1 MKVDKYSNQGKKLTE
16 VELPSNLFG
25 QEVSLGAIYDAIKS
39 ENANLRSGNHS
50 TKGRGEV
57 SGGGKKPWQQKGSGR
72 ARQGSIRAPHFV
84 GGGTIH
90 GPKKRDYSSKLSR
103 NIKKKAVISILNQKA
118 NGSALKVIEDFKMDK
133 FSTKSVYNTLKEMKI
148 NEIGNVSLI
157 VSGKDGEDASLKIL
171 KKSMKNIPFL
181 KYIHVERITCRD
193 LLYNNQLLISES
205 CVSILSNHYGAKKK

>member
-1 MKVDKYSNQGKKLTE
+1 
-16 VELPSNLFG
+16 
-25 QEVSLGAIYDAIKS
+25 VSLGAIYDAIKA

-72 ARQGSIRAPHFV
+72 ARQGSTRAPHWV

-103 NIKKKAVISILNQKA
+103 NIKKKAVVSILNQKA
-118 NGSALKVIEDFKMDK
+118 NNQAIKVIEDFKMEK
-133 FSTKSVYNTLKEMKI
+133 FSTKSIYSTLKNMNI
-148 NEIGNVSLI
+148 HSIGNVSLV
-157 VSGKDGEDASLKIL
+157 VSGKDNENPGLKVL
-171 KKSMKNIPFL
+171 KKSMANIPFL
-181 KYIHVERITCRD
+181 KYIHVDRITCRE

-205 CVSILSNHYGAKKK
+205 ALNILSNHYGAKK